1 MKTKKPRR
9 EKVNT
14 TIKES
19 TIEKFNTFCDDNNIN
34 KSKLI
39 EKLIKEHMEKEKSK
53 K

>member
-1 MKTKKPRR
+1 MKNEKERR
-9 EKVNT
+9 EKVNS

-19 TIEKFNTFCDDNNIN
+19 TIEKFTNFCEENNIN

-39 EKLIKEHMEKEKSK
+39 EKLIKEHMKKENK